1 MATKLIWRRVKPWG
15 VQVGRTL
22 NVHERHRSES
32 QPDRLP
38 IEARRFCW
46 VQSRPSIRELLFGR
60 DGLDRQRMRM
70 TLN

>member
-46 VQSRPSIRELLFGR
+46 VQSRPRPSGSFCSAETGSIGNE
-60 DGLDRQRMRM
+60 
-70 TLN
+70 